1 MFVGGKPV
9 HFPQPDPDKEFLS
22 LPTISERH
30 LSITSQ
36 ALSDVPSELII
47 KSRIKYGSRWS
58 ACQGLM
64 AEYSK
69 STSIH
74 GLRYIFEVHRPF
86 YEKFFW
92 VILMVI
98 SFYYAV
104 SLMWDTYLK
113 WLDSPVI
120 LGFDETLVPV
130 SSIPFPTITICPEIK
145 MERDRFDFT
154 NVANQIWTEIEEND
168 SFTNSGNV
176 TEEELQKFVAT
187 LQICENEV
195 LERFSPYM
203 PKNLPVDVPQT
214 LVDLALVPNITL
226 PFCKWNGRFYFC
238 NYLFKYVLTDEGI
251 CYQFNGLNTQDI
263 YRDPNYLS
271 YSDKTVIDYNNYYD
285 VELPRYKDV
294 TGNWSLDDGY
304 VGQGFNAYPQR
315 SVLSS
320 ARNGLFAF
328 MMGFEHN
335 FDYTCRSF
343 KQGYKVFLN
352 SPESV
357 PLTTG
362 NYILVPHDD
371 EVLVS
376 VLPQYVTST
385 ENLHQ
390 FGPEKRQCYF
400 NDERYLRFFKSYSQS
415 NCQTECLANF
425 TINKCGCA
433 KFWMPKPI
441 DVPTCGLAEVTCYM
455 SAEEEMNFVIS
466 NQTKLKSTDPS
477 VEILCDCIPS
487 CNSLDYNFEISRA
500 FYDYEKTVL
509 AQRDTYEHDDGRG
522 SRLSVYFKETQFTA
536 IKRTVMYGITT
547 LIANCGGIFGLFM
560 GISSLS
566 VIELIYFFSVRLCNN
581 LHKRRLIK
589 KMLLQQDLDIYE
601 E

>member
-1 MFVGGKPV
+1 MYVEDKPV
-9 HFPQPDPDKEFLS
+9 DFPELNPDFPS
-22 LPTISERH
+22 LPFGRHMSIS
-30 LSITSQ
+30 SQ
-36 ALSDVPSELII
+36 ALSDVPSDLII
-47 KSRIKYGSRWS
+47 KSRIKYGSKWS

-64 AEYSK
+64 ADYSK

-74 GLRYIFEVHRPF
+74 GLRYIFEVHRPL

-92 VILMVI
+92 MILMVA
-98 SFYYAV
+98 SLYYAV
-104 SLMWDTYLK
+104 ALMWDTYWK
-113 WLDSPVI
+113 WQDSPVI

-145 MERDRFDFT
+145 REKEKFDFT
-154 NVANQIWTEIEEND
+154 SVANQIWAEIEETEN
-168 SFTNSGNV
+168 FQNSGNL
-176 TEEELQKFVAT
+176 TDEEIQNFVAS
-187 LQICENEV
+187 LQICESEV
-195 LERFSPYM
+195 LDRFSPYM
-203 PKNLPVDVPQT
+203 PKHLDVNVAQT
-214 LVDLALVPNITL
+214 MVELALAPNITL

-251 CYQFNGLNTQDI
+251 CYQFNGLNTEDI

-271 YSDKTVIDYNNYYD
+271 YSDNSVIDYNNYFD
-285 VELPRYKDV
+285 VELPKLKDV
-294 TGNWSLDDGY
+294 TGNWSLDNGY
-304 VGQGFNAYPQR
+304 IGQGFNAYPQR

-320 ARNGLFAF
+320 ARNGLFAV
-328 MMGFEHN
+328 MMGQERN
-335 FDYTCRSF
+335 FDNTCRSL

-376 VLPQYVTST
+376 VLPQYITST
-385 ENLHQ
+385 ENLLQ
-390 FGPEKRQCYF
+390 FGPDKRQCYF
-400 NDERYLRFFKSYSQS
+400 NNERYLRFFKSYSQS
-415 NCQTECLANF
+415 NCQIECLANF

-433 KFWMPKPI
+433 KFWMPKPL
-441 DVPTCGLAEVTCYM
+441 DVPTCGLAKVSCYV

-466 NQTKLKSTDPS
+466 NQTKLKSVDPN
-477 VEILCDCIPS
+477 VQIMCDCIPS

-500 FYDYEKTVL
+500 FYDYEKTLV
-509 AQRDTYEHDDGRG
+509 ARRDTYELDDARG
-522 SRLSVYFKETQFTA
+522 SRLSVYFKEPQFTA

-547 LIANCGGIFGLFM
+547 LIANCGGILGLFM

-566 VIELIYFFSVRLCNN
+566 IIELIYFFTVRLCNN

-589 KMLLQQDLDIYE
+589 KRLLEQEIVFAYDE
-601 E
+601 